1 VNEEQADKDFYISN
15 SMFQNVDW
23 ISESRSDWDKETPE
37 EFN

>member
-15 SMFQNVDW
+15 MFQNVDW